1 MKIKEGF
8 ELRNICGENIVIG
21 HGVENIN
28 FTKVISMNESAADI
42 WNVIVDKEFTLDD
55 MVQVL
60 LDNYEVDE
68 ETARRDS
75 EKLLQDWCE
84 AGFVEER

>member
-28 FTKVISMNESAADI
+28 FTKVINMNESAADI
-42 WNVIVDKEFTLDD
+42 WNVIVDKDFTLDD

-84 AGFVEER
+84 AGFLEE

>member
-42 WNVIVDKEFTLDD
+42 WNFIVDKEFTLDD

-84 AGFVEER
+84 AGFVEE

>member
-42 WNVIVDKEFTLDD
+42 WNVIVDKDFTLDD

-84 AGFVEER
+84 AGFVEE

>member
-8 ELRNICGENIVIG
+8 ELRSICGENIIIA

-42 WNVIVDKEFTLDD
+42 WHGVVGKDFTLDD
-55 MVQVL
+55 MVKIV
-60 LDNYEVDE
+60 LDNYEIDE
-68 ETARRDS
+68 ETARRDC
-75 EKLLQDWCE
+75 ENLLGDWRE
-84 AGFVEER
+84 AGFID

>member
-42 WNVIVDKEFTLDD
+42 WDVIVDKDFTLDD
-55 MVQVL
+55 MVRVL

-84 AGFVEER
+84 AGFVEE

>member
-84 AGFVEER
+84 AGFVEE